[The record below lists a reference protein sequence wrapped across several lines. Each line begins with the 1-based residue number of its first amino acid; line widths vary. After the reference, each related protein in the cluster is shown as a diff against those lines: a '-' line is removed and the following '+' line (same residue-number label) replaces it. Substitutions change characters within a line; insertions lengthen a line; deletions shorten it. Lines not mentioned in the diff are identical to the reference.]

1 MSEMSALFPDK
12 QIGNVGILSEMS
24 ERSDIIRQIAAHD
37 RPMEIAEVLKL
48 ADELIFA
55 KTGEHIDYL
64 QKAILEGTFK
74 GRTYPEIAEVT
85 HSSEGHTRDI
95 GSKLW
100 QILSEGFGEDI
111 TKRNFRAIIE
121 KAKFYNY
128 SQTIGNENVTV
139 NNFNVC
145 QERARSPTKPQNPQ
159 QTSKQLHIDLGD
171 APEIFTFFD
180 RTSELSTLENWITR
194 DRTRLIALLGISG
207 IGKTTLSLRLIDQ
220 IKTQFDYVIYR
231 SLRFSPTLD
240 ATLTNLLQI
249 FSQPSEIPQNIETK
263 ISQILDYL
271 RKYRCLIVL
280 DDVQMLFSSRQ
291 LAGQYK
297 TGYEDYQLFFKLI
310 AEVCHQSCLILNSWE
325 KPREIARLSKEDR
338 PVRCFVLG
346 SLGVAAK
353 EILNS
358 QKLSDEETWSTLID
372 IYQGNPLW
380 LELTATLIQEL
391 FGGRVAEFLQC
402 EMPILDESLQFQLSQ
417 PFGRLTA
424 AELAVMVYLANQ
436 TEPVAVSH
444 FFNKIQLSPSEII
457 NAVRSLGN
465 RFLLD
470 AIEEEKITLFSLNPV
485 LKQYV
490 ISMPI

>member
-1 MSEMSALFPDK
+1 MELQEVLRFADEKVFSKTGKHLDDLQEAILKEALQGRKYATKVAQDRNCSEGYVRVAASELWK
-12 QIGNVGILSEMS
+12 ILSDVFGE
-24 ERSDIIRQIAAHD
+24 
-37 RPMEIAEVLKL
+37 EVSKVNVR
-48 ADELIFA
+48 
-55 KTGEHIDYL
+55 
-64 QKAILEGTFK
+64 AILE
-74 GRTYPEIAEVT
+74 R
-85 HSSEGHTRDI
+85 
-95 GSKLW
+95 
-100 QILSEGFGEDI
+100 
-111 TKRNFRAIIE
+111 
-121 KAKFYNY
+121 AKFYNH
-128 SQTIGNENVTV
+128 SSAIGENYGTV
-139 NNFNVC
+139 NHNVNIC
-145 QERARSPTKPQNPQ
+145 QERARSPTEPQNPQ
-159 QTSKQLHIDLGD
+159 QTPKQLHIDLGD

-180 RTSELSTLENWITR
+180 RTSELSTLENWITQEH
-194 DRTRLIALLGISG
+194 TRLIALLGISG
-207 IGKTTLSLRLIDQ
+207 IGKTTLSLALIDR

-231 SLRFSPTLD
+231 SLRFCPTLD

-249 FSQPSEIPQNIETK
+249 FSQQSEIPQSIETK
-263 ISQILDYL
+263 IAQILDYL

-280 DDVQMLFSSRQ
+280 DDVQMLLGSGQ

-325 KPREIARLSKEDR
+325 KPREIARLSKEYH

-391 FGGRVAEFLQC
+391 FGGRVSEFLHC
-402 EMPILDESLQFQLSQ
+402 EIPILDESLQSELSQ

-424 AELAVMVYLANQ
+424 TELAVMVHLANQ
-436 TEPVAVSH
+436 PEPLAVSQI
-444 FFNKIQLSPSEII
+444 FNKIPFSPSEIV

-470 AIEEEKITLFSLNPV
+470 TQEQEQITLFSLNSV
-485 LKQYV
+485 VKQYV
-490 ISMPI
+490 KTQSS